1 MLIQWSTLNDE
12 QQVQSLARPAQTN
25 NPQLSEQVSDIIGRI
40 ETNGD
45 KALLDYT
52 SRFDGINLTQVALTE
67 ANKACSLALLDPAV
81 KASIDVAYRNIKAFH
96 LAQMPNDVLLET
108 QPGVVCEL
116 KHVALDAVGLYIPGG
131 SAPLPSTVL
140 MLGTTAQVAG
150 CPRKVLVSPPNAQQS
165 LAPEIL
171 YAASLCDIDEIYLC
185 GGAQAIAAL
194 ALGTESI
201 AKVDKIF
208 GPGNSYVTEAKQQ
221 VVMLPGGPAIDMP
234 AGPSEVLVLADADA
248 DADFV
253 ASDLLSQAEH
263 GKDSQAILVTESLAL
278 AQAVQAAVAKQL
290 TQLSRKEIAEHAM
303 QYARYIVCDSINEAI
318 AVSNQYAPEHLI
330 VQVADT
336 DAALAKLKYAGSI
349 FVGAYSPES
358 AGDYASGTNHVL
370 PTYGYSRN
378 YSSLGLMD
386 FMRRYTVQTLS
397 AQGLQNLGPDIIRI
411 ADAEG
416 LDAHA
421 NAVAIRLAKLAENN
435 KLAGTPT

>member
-45 KALLDYT
+45 QALLDYT

-67 ANKACSLALLDPAV
+67 ANKASSLALLDPAV
-81 KASIDVAYRNIKAFH
+81 KASIDVAYRNINAFH
-96 LAQMPNDVLLET
+96 MAQMPNDVLLET

-221 VVMLPGGPAIDMP
+221 VV
-234 AGPSEVLVLADADA
+234 ADADA

-397 AQGLQNLGPDIIRI
+397 AQGLQDLGPDIIRI

-421 NAVAIRLAKLAENN
+421 NAVAIRLAKLAEKN

>member
-1 MLIQWSTLNDE
+1 MLIHWSQLST
-12 QQVQSLARPAQTN
+12 QQQQDALARPAQSAN
-25 NPQLSEQVSDIIGRI
+25 AQLTQQVEAIIARI
-40 ETNGD
+40 KTDGD
-45 KALLDYT
+45 SALLEYT
-52 SRFDGINLTQVALTE
+52 ERFDGVTLTQ
-67 ANKACSLALLDPAV
+67 LALSDAAKAAALATLDDAV
-81 KASIDVAYRNIKAFH
+81 KASIDIAYRNIKAFH
-96 LAQMPNDVLLET
+96 QAQMPRDVELET

-116 KHVALDAVGLYIPGG
+116 KHVPLDAVGLYIPGG

-150 CPRKVLVSPPNAQQS
+150 CERKVLVSPPNPEQS
-165 LAPEIL
+165 LAPEII
-171 YAASLCDIDEIYLC
+171 YAAQLCGIDEIYLV
-185 GGAQAIAAL
+185 GGAQAVAAL
-194 ALGTESI
+194 ALGTQSI

-221 VVMLPGGPAIDMP
+221 VTMLAGGPAIDMP

-263 GKDSQAILVTESLAL
+263 GKDSQAILVTESPSF
-278 AQAVQAAVAKQL
+278 AQAVQAAVAEQL
-290 TQLSRKEIAEHAM
+290 AQLSRCEIATHAM
-303 QYARYIVCDSINEAI
+303 QYARYIVCDSIAQAI
-318 AVSNQYAPEHLI
+318 EVSNQYAPEHLI
-330 VQVADT
+330 VQVNDT
-336 DAALAKLKYAGSI
+336 EAALAKLKYAGSI
-349 FVGAYSPES
+349 FVGPYSPES

-397 AQGLQNLGPDIIRI
+397 AQGIRDLGPDIMRI

-416 LDAHA
+416 LDAHR
-421 NAVAIRLAKLAENN
+421 NAVAIRLAKLGEN
-435 KLAGTPT
+435 A

>member
-1 MLIQWSTLNDE
+1 MQIQWNELTE
-12 QQVQSLARPAQTN
+12 AQQVAALARPAQSN

-40 ETNGD
+40 RTKGD
-45 KALLDYT
+45 AALLDYT
-52 SRFDGINLTQVALTE
+52 ARFDGIELASVQLSAEAQATALAQLGTE
-67 ANKACSLALLDPAV
+67 V
-81 KASIDVAYRNIKAFH
+81 KAAIDIAYRNIKAFH
-96 LAQMPNDVLLET
+96 TAQMPNDVTLET

-150 CPRKVLVSPPNAQQS
+150 CPRKVLVSPPNAHHS
-165 LAPEIL
+165 LAPEII
-171 YAASLCDIDEIYLC
+171 YAATLCGIDEIYLC

-194 ALGTESI
+194 ALGTETI

-221 VVMLPGGPAIDMP
+221 VALLAGGPAIDMP
-234 AGPSEVLVLADADA
+234 AGPSEVLVLADKDA

-263 GKDSQAILVTESLAL
+263 GKDSQAILVTESLTL
-278 AQAVQAAVAKQL
+278 AEAVQVAVADQL
-290 TQLSRKEIAEHAM
+290 AKLSRQDIAAHAM
-303 QYARYIVCDSINEAI
+303 QYARYIVCDDIAQAI
-318 AVSNQYAPEHLI
+318 QVSNLYAPEHLI
-330 VQVADT
+330 VQVEDT
-336 DAALAKLKYAGSI
+336 DSALAQLKYAGSI
-349 FVGAYSPES
+349 FVGPYSPES

-378 YSSLGLMD
+378 YSSLGLLD
-386 FMRRYTVQTLS
+386 FMRRFTVQTLS
-397 AQGLQNLGPDIIRI
+397 KQGLQDLGPAIMHL

-416 LDAHA
+416 LDAHK
-421 NAVAIRLAKLAENN
+421 NAVAIRLSKLA
-435 KLAGTPT
+435 AGTRDA

>member
-1 MLIQWSTLNDE
+1 MLIHWSQLST
-12 QQVQSLARPAQTN
+12 QQQQDALARPAQSAN
-25 NPQLSEQVSDIIGRI
+25 AQLTQQVEAIIARI
-40 ETNGD
+40 KTDGD
-45 KALLDYT
+45 SALLEYT
-52 SRFDGINLTQVALTE
+52 ERFDGVTLTQ
-67 ANKACSLALLDPAV
+67 LALSDAAKAAALATLDDAV
-81 KASIDVAYRNIKAFH
+81 KASIDIAYRNIKAFH
-96 LAQMPNDVLLET
+96 QTQMPRDVELET

-116 KHVALDAVGLYIPGG
+116 KHVPLDAVGLYIPGG

-150 CPRKVLVSPPNAQQS
+150 CERKVLVSPPNPEQS
-165 LAPEIL
+165 LAPEII
-171 YAASLCDIDEIYLC
+171 YAAQLCGIDEIYLV
-185 GGAQAIAAL
+185 GGAQAVAAL
-194 ALGTESI
+194 ALGTQSI

-221 VVMLPGGPAIDMP
+221 VTMLAGGPAIDMP

-263 GKDSQAILVTESLAL
+263 GKDSQAILVTESPSF
-278 AQAVQAAVAKQL
+278 AQAVQAAVAEQL
-290 TQLSRKEIAEHAM
+290 AQLSRCEIATHAM
-303 QYARYIVCDSINEAI
+303 QYARYIVCDSIAQAI
-318 AVSNQYAPEHLI
+318 EVSNQYAPEHLI
-330 VQVADT
+330 VQVNDT
-336 DAALAKLKYAGSI
+336 EAALAKLKYAGSI
-349 FVGAYSPES
+349 FVGPYSPES

-397 AQGLQNLGPDIIRI
+397 AQGIRDLGPDIMRI

-416 LDAHA
+416 LDAHR
-421 NAVAIRLAKLAENN
+421 NAVAIRLAKLGEN
-435 KLAGTPT
+435 A

>member
-1 MLIQWSTLNDE
+1 MQIQWNELTE
-12 QQVQSLARPAQTN
+12 AQQVAALARPAQSN

-40 ETNGD
+40 RTKGD
-45 KALLDYT
+45 AALLDYT
-52 SRFDGINLTQVALTE
+52 ARFDGIELASVQLSADAQATALAQLGTE
-67 ANKACSLALLDPAV
+67 V
-81 KASIDVAYRNIKAFH
+81 KAAIDIAYRNIKAFH
-96 LAQMPNDVLLET
+96 TAQMPNDVTLET

-150 CPRKVLVSPPNAQQS
+150 CPRKVLVSPPNAQHS
-165 LAPEIL
+165 LAPEII
-171 YAASLCDIDEIYLC
+171 YAATLCGIDEIYLC

-194 ALGTESI
+194 ALGTETI

-221 VVMLPGGPAIDMP
+221 VALLAGGPAIDMP
-234 AGPSEVLVLADADA
+234 AGPSEVLVLADKDA

-263 GKDSQAILVTESLAL
+263 GKDSQAILVTESLTL
-278 AQAVQAAVAKQL
+278 AEAVQVAVADQL
-290 TQLSRKEIAEHAM
+290 AKLSRQEIAAHAM
-303 QYARYIVCDSINEAI
+303 QYARYIVCDDIAQAI
-318 AVSNQYAPEHLI
+318 QVSNLYAPEHLI
-330 VQVADT
+330 VQVEDT
-336 DAALAKLKYAGSI
+336 DSALAQLKYAGSI
-349 FVGAYSPES
+349 FVGPYSPES

-378 YSSLGLMD
+378 YSSLGLLD
-386 FMRRYTVQTLS
+386 FMRRFTVQTLS
-397 AQGLQNLGPDIIRI
+397 KQGLQDLGPAIMHL

-416 LDAHA
+416 LDAHK
-421 NAVAIRLAKLAENN
+421 NAVAIRLAKLA
-435 KLAGTPT
+435 AGTRDA